1 MMFARSMKTERRF
14 VMSAYLCDQAT
25 INAIATF
32 AADHDIVTAGQ
43 ARAFADLLTLQ
54 NVRSMQARY
63 PGREWLKADVI
74 DVAATYRYERVEAPA
89 ANIARA
95 ADEYDY
101 QACETD
107 DYQSTL
113 CKRLVD
119 RVQVLATAIAE
130 LER

>member
-32 AADHDIVTAGQ
+32 AADRAIVTAGQ

-54 NVRSMQARY
+54 NMRSMLARY
-63 PGREWLKADVI
+63 PGREWLKAEAI
-74 DVAATYRYERVEAPA
+74 HVAAAYLYERVEASA
-89 ANIARA
+89 ARIVKM

-107 DYQSTL
+107 DYQ
-113 CKRLVD
+113 
-119 RVQVLATAIAE
+119 
-130 LER
+130 